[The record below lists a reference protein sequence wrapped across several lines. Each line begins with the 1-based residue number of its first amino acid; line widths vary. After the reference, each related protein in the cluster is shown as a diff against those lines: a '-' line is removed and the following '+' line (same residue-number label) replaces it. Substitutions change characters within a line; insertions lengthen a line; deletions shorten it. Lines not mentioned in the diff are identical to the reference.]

1 MAIKLGERILKDIY
15 LGDKRIVKA
24 YFGEKL
30 VFEADKPIF
39 VEWIESTAVSYIN
52 TEYIMTSDNQEVEI
66 EFQYTNSTGTRV
78 MFGTLPA
85 SNRSIHTFTDGTNM
99 FNVYAGQ
106 PTSLNY
112 TDFDFTKKHT
122 LYAKAVVGEKLYTE
136 LDGEVRTSPS
146 AITTLNK
153 ENPWYLFARNDGTNK
168 NINGYFIGRIYR
180 FKMKDNGVVV
190 RDFRP
195 CVHPKTFKA
204 CMYDLVT
211 HKYFYNK
218 YSTVFTPAPR
228 FVEYLESDSTAYIDT
243 GISGGND
250 NLEIDVTFMAQKY
263 VQYGAVYGNYVNEAT
278 NTTRVILAYTTS
290 LYSNINC
297 PAGANSIIDTGSSIL
312 NKVINFYQDKSKI
325 TVNGTDYTVKT
336 RTNGTATNNNIALFN
351 RSLTTP
357 ITRDIGLRVYD
368 FKISE
373 SGTLLRHL
381 RPCLRGNTPCM
392 YDMVEGQYYM
402 NVGTGTFKYGEIK
415 FVEYLESTGTQWLL
429 TDFYPT
435 IDDEFVVDLQ
445 HLASTTDSG
454 GDKMFFGM
462 QQKDTDTS
470 VIYVDQYL
478 PSYRWYV
485 RFATPSSRNK
495 ESTIKERTE
504 RITITIN
511 KNKFTTSEGTELI
524 LNDGIALGNA
534 PLTIFNQLSNIGAN
548 RCSKLRMWSFYVLRG
563 GSKVLDLRPAL
574 DYNNVPCMFDM
585 VTGKYFYN
593 QGTGEFKYGGI
604 I

>member
-39 VEWIESTAVSYIN
+39 VEWIESTAVSYID

-66 EFQYTNSTGTRV
+66 EFQYTDSTGTRV
-78 MFGTLPA
+78 MFGSLPTT
-85 SNRSIHTFTDGTNM
+85 NRSIHTFTDGRNM

-136 LDGEVRTSPS
+136 LDGEVRTSSS

-153 ENPWYLFARNDGTNK
+153 KNPWYLFARNDGTNK

-190 RDFRP
+190 RDFKP
-195 CVHPKTFKA
+195 CIHPKTFKA

-228 FVEYLESDSTAYIDT
+228 FVEYLESDGNQLIDT
-243 GISGGND
+243 GLYNEYTWRIESTWLTTVGSKTLYSANVAGKRLFGRSGGG
-250 NLEIDVTFMAQKY
+250 IWWF
-263 VQYGAVYGNYVNEAT
+263 GNATCGSNSTKLPLNTINTTSQDKNGVVMNGVLYPYDTEVIEFET
-278 NTTRVILAYTTS
+278 NTYVVNLFGLKGDTS
-290 LYSNINC
+290 
-297 PAGANSIIDTGSSIL
+297 AGFVG
-312 NKVINFYQDKSKI
+312 
-325 TVNGTDYTVKT
+325 
-336 RTNGTATNNNIALFN
+336 
-351 RSLTTP
+351 
-357 ITRDIGLRVYD
+357 RVYSYKVHNND
-368 FKISE
+368 VLIQDLK
-373 SGTLLRHL
+373 
-381 RPCLRGNTPCM
+381 PCLRGNTPCM
-392 YDMVEGQYYM
+392 YDTVEGKYYM
-402 NVGTGTFKYGEIK
+402 NAGTGTFKYGEIK

-454 GDKMFFGM
+454 GDKMFFGI
-462 QQKDTDTS
+462 QQKDTDTA

-485 RFATPSSRNK
+485 RFATSSSRNK

-511 KNKFTTSEGTELI
+511 KNKFITSEGTELI
-524 LNDGIALGNA
+524 LNDGIALDNT
-534 PLTIFNQLSNIGAN
+534 PLTIFNQLTNIGAN

-593 QGTGEFKYGGI
+593 QGTGEFKYGGLV
-604 I
+604 